1 VITDTN
7 PFFYSRPIGP
17 EDIIDRDE
25 ETARLLQWAVGGHYV
40 RLYAPRKFGKTSLLG
55 RVLAD
60 GASQEGLI
68 PVMVDLYGVL
78 SVADVT
84 IRIERAYASQL
95 KGALHRKIDAFLKCT
110 GIGLSIGAFGISA
123 KLQTSPQT
131 DPLPALHALLDL
143 PLRLEEH
150 GGFRTLVV
158 FDEFQDI
165 DKIDGMDALIRSHIQ
180 YQANVASYIFSGS
193 EPGMMSK
200 LFEDKSR
207 PLYGSA
213 VPLRLGRLED
223 ADIAPYVSGRFL
235 ETGRSVGEAVQPLL
249 NASRGH
255 PQRVIHLA
263 HRLWEEVAPGESATF
278 EQWEAAYDAALQ
290 ELRHEFTASWR
301 GLGTAEQKTLRA
313 IIAGDGSPMRASVL
327 RQLEIE
333 KSTLFYALQRLAD
346 MAEIES
352 TDKRWAIV
360 DPLFEEWIRRLQ
372 VPAA

>member
-25 ETARLLQWAVGGHYV
+25 ETAKLLQWAVGGHYV

-60 GASQEGLI
+60 GASKEGLI

-84 IRIERAYASQL
+84 IRIERAYAAQL
-95 KGALHRKIDAFLKCT
+95 KGALHRKIDAFLKST

-223 ADIAPYVSGRFL
+223 ADIAPYVSGRFR
-235 ETGRSVGEAVQPLL
+235 ETGRDAGEAVQPLL
-249 NASRGH
+249 NAARGH

-263 HRLWEEVAPGESATF
+263 HRLWEEVAPGDAATF
-278 EQWEAAYDAALQ
+278 EQWEAAHDAALQ

-346 MAEIES
+346 TAEIES